1 MHAVESPPNFPKA
14 LTDPNMRFVDICSFF
29 SQVFLWWRNITEKA
43 KHQPAHHAEA
53 MLKHT

>member
-43 KHQPAHHAEA
+43 KHQPAHPAEA